1 MMGGVVNIHNLD
13 WNPEPH
19 NAIQL
24 SKLLKK
30 HNLTEVHF
38 MSLDV
43 EGYEEQVL
51 KGVNFDEVFF
61 HVIDVENHGQI
72 GVVQDFSFL
81 NDFGFEKVGV
91 VENSH
96 EIYINKN
103 SPFKETF
110 VF

>member
-1 MMGGVVNIHNLD
+1 MMGGVVNIHNLN
-13 WNPEPH
+13 WNPSPH
-19 NAIQL
+19 KAIQL

-51 KGVNFDEVFF
+51 KGVDFNEVFF
-61 HVIDVENHGQI
+61 HVIDLENHGQR

-96 EIYINKN
+96 EIYVNKN
-103 SPFKETF
+103 SPYKETF

>member
-13 WNPEPH
+13 WNPSPH

-24 SKLLKK
+24 SKLLTK
-30 HNLTEVHF
+30 HNMSEVHF

-51 KGVNFDEVFF
+51 KGIDFDKVFF

-81 NDFGFEKVGV
+81 NNFGFEKVGV